1 MPRGQKSK
9 LRAREKRRQARE
21 ESWNP
26 LDAQATVSEEE
37 EESSSSPS
45 LDVKDDP
52 RSSPASGTPS
62 GPQVLGEVHSTTASA
77 EAASSTRFAEGASDQ
92 LEETLNALHA
102 NDIAEYWYRGPLDEK
117 VVMLVHYLLYK
128 YQRKEP
134 ITKVDMLR
142 NVIQVYKHNFHEIF
156 KRASEHLE
164 LVFGLDMKEMDPNR
178 NTYVLIN
185 KLELSCDSR
194 EHRGVP
200 KTGVLMTILGVIFM
214 KGNCATEEDVWKV
227 LNMMGLHDGRNHFIF
242 GDPKKLITEDLVKDD
257 YLVYRQ
263 VPDRDPPCYEFLWGP
278 RAYSETTKM
287 KVLEFVAKVN
297 HTSPSAF
304 SPYYEEALRDE
315 KERAQ
320 ARSTARAQ
328 IAAIASARSKAMAN
342 SLSLPK

>member
-21 ESWNP
+21 ESKDP
-26 LDAQATVSEEE
+26 VGAQATVSEEE
-37 EESSSSPS
+37 ESPS
-45 LDVKDDP
+45 LPSPGVKDDSQ
-52 RSSPASGTPS
+52 SSPASGTPS
-62 GPQVLGEVHSTTASA
+62 DPQVLGEVHSTTSSA
-77 EAASSTRFAEGASDQ
+77 EAASSTRVPEDANNQ
-92 LEETLNALHA
+92 LEEALNALHA

-117 VVMLVHYLLYK
+117 VVVLVHYLLYK

-164 LVFGLDMKEMDPNR
+164 LVFGLDVKEMDPNR

-185 KLELSCDSR
+185 KLELSCDAK
-194 EHRGVP
+194 EQRGVP

-214 KGNCATEEDVWKV
+214 KGNRATEEEVWKV
-227 LNMMGLHDGRNHFIF
+227 LNMMGLHDGRKHFIF
-242 GDPKKLITEDLVKDD
+242 GDPKKLVTEDLVKDD

-263 VPDRDPPCYEFLWGP
+263 VPDCDPPCYEFLWGP
-278 RAYSETTKM
+278 RAHCETTKM

-297 HTSPSAF
+297 HTTPSAF
-304 SPYYEEALRDE
+304 PRYYEEALRDE

-320 ARSTARAQ
+320 ARSTARAR
-328 IAAIASARSKAMAN
+328 IAAMASARSKAIAS
-342 SLSLPK
+342 SLSSPK

>member
-21 ESWNP
+21 ESWDP
-26 LDAQATVSEEE
+26 VDAQATVSEEE
-37 EESSSSPS
+37 EESSFSPS
-45 LDVKDDP
+45 PDVKDDLQ
-52 RSSPASGTPS
+52 SSPASGTPS
-62 GPQVLGEVHSTTASA
+62 SPQVLGEVHSTTASA
-77 EAASSTRFAEGASDQ
+77 EAVSSTRFTEDASDQ

-102 NDIAEYWYRGPLDEK
+102 DDIAEYWHRGPLDEK

-134 ITKVDMLR
+134 ITKVEMLR
-142 NVIQVYKHNFHEIF
+142 NVIQVYKRNFHEIF
-156 KRASEHLE
+156 KRASEYLE

-185 KLELSCDSR
+185 KLELSCDSQ

-242 GDPKKLITEDLVKDD
+242 GDPKKLITEDLVKND

-263 VPDRDPPCYEFLWGP
+263 VPDSDPPRYEFLWGP

-287 KVLEFVAKVN
+287 KVLEFVAKAN

-304 SPYYEEALRDE
+304 PPYYEEALRDE

-320 ARSTARAQ
+320 AKSTARAQ
-328 IAAIASARSKAMAN
+328 IAAMASARSKAMAN

>member
-9 LRAREKRRQARE
+9 LRARKKRRQARE
-21 ESWNP
+21 ESWDP
-26 LDAQATVSEEE
+26 VDAQATASEAE

-45 LDVKDDP
+45 PDVKDDLQ
-52 RSSPASGTPS
+52 SSPASGTPS
-62 GPQVLGEVHSTTASA
+62 SPQVLGEVYSTTASA
-77 EAASSTRFAEGASDQ
+77 EAVSSTRFTEDVSDQ
-92 LEETLNALHA
+92 LEEMLNALHTD
-102 NDIAEYWYRGPLDEK
+102 DIAEYWHRGPLDEK
-117 VVMLVHYLLYK
+117 VIMLVHYLLYK

-134 ITKVDMLR
+134 ITKVEMIR
-142 NVIQVYKHNFHEIF
+142 NVIQVYKRNFHEIF
-156 KRASEHLE
+156 KKASEYLE
-164 LVFGLDMKEMDPNR
+164 VVFGLDMKEMDPNR

-185 KLELSCDSR
+185 KLELSCDSQ

-227 LNMMGLHDGRNHFIF
+227 LNMMGLHDGRDHFIF
-242 GDPKKLITEDLVKDD
+242 GDPKKLITEDLVKND

-263 VPDRDPPCYEFLWGP
+263 VPDSDPPHYEFLWGP
-278 RAYSETTKM
+278 RAHAETSKM
-287 KVLEFVAKVN
+287 KVLEFVAKAN

-304 SPYYEEALRDE
+304 PTYYEEALRDE

-320 ARSTARAQ
+320 AKSKARAQ
-328 IAAIASARSKAMAN
+328 IAAMASARSKAMAN